1 MAVGRKAVYEIDPC
15 IHLGMKMIII
25 VAFHS
30 QDPKNRQQ
38 YSSICQL
45 NAPSTEYQ
53 PIIPQFSSLVERT
66 LG

>member
-1 MAVGRKAVYEIDPC
+1 MGVGRKAVYGIDPC

-53 PIIPQFSSLVERT
+53 PIIPRFSSLFERT